1 MNGVSFHL
9 FRTVFWLIP
18 AITVYTI
25 VLGTLSLASTLAG
38 GHGHFAH
45 RCAQWWSWL
54 ILATTGVRVR
64 VEGLERLVPGTTY
77 VFVSNHQ
84 SIYDIPVLFGS
95 LPYQLRIIAKASLG
109 RFPFLGWHLQRTGH
123 MLVDRARPDRAG
135 IFAWAKALPSRGLS
149 LIVFPEGTR
158 SRDGVVLPFKAGSL
172 VAAVQAGIPIVPLS
186 VVGSR
191 HVMRKGELTTSPGD
205 VRLIV
210 HAPVPTIAAA
220 EPDPDELR
228 ALASRVRDIVRGE
241 VDAEAARGLT
251 AYRFEEPG
259 SAASAPSPD

>member
-1 MNGVSFHL
+1 MTRVSFHL

-25 VLGTLSLASTLAG
+25 VLGTLSLGSTLVG

-64 VEGLERLVPGTTY
+64 VEGLEHLAPGATY
-77 VFVSNHQ
+77 VFVANHQ

-95 LPYQLRIIAKASLG
+95 LPFQLRIIAKESLG
-109 RFPFLGWHLQRTGH
+109 RFPFLGWHLRRTGH
-123 MLVDRARPDRAG
+123 MLVDRRRPDRAG
-135 IFAWAKALPSRGLS
+135 IFAWATSLPSRGLS

-158 SRDGVVLPFKAGSL
+158 SRDGLVAPFKAGSP
-172 VAAVQAGIPIVPLS
+172 VAAVQTGIPIVPIS

-191 HVMRKGELTTSPGD
+191 HVMTKGELTTRPGD
-205 VRLIV
+205 VRLVV
-210 HAPVPTIAAA
+210 HPPLATTATREPHPDAMRELAA
-220 EPDPDELR
+220 
-228 ALASRVRDIVRGE
+228 RVREIVRVE
-241 VDAEAARGLT
+241 VEAEAAAG
-251 AYRFEEPG
+251 
-259 SAASAPSPD
+259 

>member
-1 MNGVSFHL
+1 MPSFHL
-9 FRTVFWLIP
+9 LRTVLWLIP

-25 VLGTLSLASTLAG
+25 LLGTLSLGSTVLG

-64 VEGLERLVPGTTY
+64 VEGLDHLVPGTTY

-95 LPYQLRIIAKASLG
+95 LPYQLRIIAKESLG
-109 RFPFLGWHLQRTGH
+109 RFPFLGWHLRRTGH
-123 MLVDRARPDRAG
+123 MLVDRSRPDRAG
-135 IFAWAKALPSRGLS
+135 IFAWATALPSRGLS

-158 SRDGVVLPFKAGSL
+158 SRDGLVATFKAGSL
-172 VAAVQAGIPIVPLS
+172 VPAVQAGIPIVPLS

-191 HVMRKGELTTSPGD
+191 HVMRKGELTTRPGD
-205 VRLIV
+205 VRLLV
-210 HAPVPTIAAA
+210 HSPLPTVATP
-220 EPDPDELR
+220 EPDPEAMR
-228 ALASRVRDIVRGE
+228 ALAARVRDIVRGE
-241 VDAEAARGLT
+241 VEAEAAS
-251 AYRFEEPG
+251 G
-259 SAASAPSPD
+259 SAQH